1 MLFLV
6 WGTRHGSLSRGGARF
21 RVRDNSWYFCLVFV
35 IAPPPRLVGWGRI
48 HAKYGLFQAD
58 WFFLGRSCTRGG
70 ACIKNKK
77 NVSCSKNSEDFN
89 KKIEKQIGHG

>member
-21 RVRDNSWYFCLVFV
+21 RVRIILGIFALFSSL
-35 IAPPPRLVGWGRI
+35 PRPPRLVGGGRI

-58 WFFLGRSCTRGG
+58 WFFLGRSCTRGS